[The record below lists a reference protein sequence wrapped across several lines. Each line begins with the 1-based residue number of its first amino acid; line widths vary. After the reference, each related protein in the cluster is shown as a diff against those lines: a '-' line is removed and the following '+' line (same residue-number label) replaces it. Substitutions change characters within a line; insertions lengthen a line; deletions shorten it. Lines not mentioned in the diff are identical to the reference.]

1 LQTKLIVLEE
11 KLNTI
16 NNQLKKLEEEREQLT
31 DEIKTVREMLP
42 LKEQQIYCDDD
53 GENKFY
59 YVINTIY
66 ETDLEITLYSFVQA
80 EQQFTVSRLTS
91 HICNVDFTKMLLTN
105 QEELTK
111 FIQDSLNY
119 FNINQKE
126 K

>member
-1 LQTKLIVLEE
+1 MQTKLIILEE

-80 EQQFTVSRLTS
+80 EQQFTVSRFTS

>member
-1 LQTKLIVLEE
+1 LQTKLIILEE

-53 GENKFY
+53 EENKFY

>member
-1 LQTKLIVLEE
+1 MQTKLIILEE

-42 LKEQQIYCDDD
+42 LKEQQIYYDED

>member
-1 LQTKLIVLEE
+1 MQTKLIILEE

>member
-1 LQTKLIVLEE
+1 MQTKLIILEE

-59 YVINTIY
+59 YVINTVW
-66 ETDLEITLYSFVQA
+66 ENDLDTTLYAFDKAYQ
-80 EQQFTVSRLTS
+80 EFGIWRRTN
-91 HICNVDFTKMLLTN
+91 HICNVDFTKMRLTN

>member
-1 LQTKLIVLEE
+1 LQTKLIILEE

>member
-1 LQTKLIVLEE
+1 MQTKLIILEE

-126 K
+126 N